1 MTPLDQTDVLPRPA
15 ETEDPEPARP
25 RLGLLIVV
33 LAGLLVILV
42 ASLGVIAETV
52 ARAEVQRIGVEEVR
66 ARLDAPA
73 SERIQVDIA
82 GSVLLQELVGRYD
95 RIGVTVYSF
104 PTGRANADLTMTI
117 EGARRVDDAIWADKV
132 SGAVT
137 LTAAQ
142 ATARSMSPELACR

>member
-1 MTPLDQTDVLPRPA
+1 MTHLDQTDVLPRPP

-25 RLGLLIVV
+25 RWGLLIVA
-33 LAGLLVILV
+33 LAGLLLILV

-73 SERIQVDIA
+73 SERIEVDIA

-117 EGARRVDDAIWADKV
+117 EGLGGSTMPSWPTT
-132 SGAVT
+132 SP
-137 LTAAQ
+137 
-142 ATARSMSPELACR
+142 ARSPSPRLRPRRSSSRRTRRAR